1 MDNELIK
8 GLDPE
13 KQDLILN
20 IYENNFDSS
29 IDKTILC
36 NNSINCIDISCSK
49 SHYVDFDNR
58 ELINNIIQQKNE
70 LLSKDNLN
78 EIEDIKHTKENLN
91 EIEDTKDNLNE
102 IEDIK
107 HTKENLN
114 EIEDI
119 KENEIEWKVDND
131 ESIEIQFIELSKG
144 IKENLNEIKE
154 IEEYLKILHTKLNE
168 KKNKSK
174 EIAKQLLKLI

>member
-70 LLSKDNLN
+70 LLSK
-78 EIEDIKHTKENLN
+78 HTK
-91 EIEDTKDNLNE
+91 D
-102 IEDIK
+102 
-107 HTKENLN
+107 NLN

-131 ESIEIQFIELSKG
+131 ESIEIQFIELSKE

>member
-13 KQDLILN
+13 KQALILN

-78 EIEDIKHTKENLN
+78 EIEDTKEN
-91 EIEDTKDNLNE
+91 K
-102 IEDIK
+102 
-107 HTKENLN
+107 
-114 EIEDI
+114 
-119 KENEIEWKVDND
+119 IEWKVDND

>member
-36 NNSINCIDISCSK
+36 NNSINCIDISCYK

-78 EIEDIKHTKENLN
+78 EIEDNK
-91 EIEDTKDNLNE
+91 DTKDNLNE
-102 IEDIK
+102 IED
-107 HTKENLN
+107 TKEN
-114 EIEDI
+114 
-119 KENEIEWKVDND
+119 KIEWKVDND

>member
-29 IDKTILC
+29 IDKTIIC

-78 EIEDIKHTKENLN
+78 EIEDIK
-91 EIEDTKDNLNE
+91 DNLNE
-102 IEDIK
+102 IK
-107 HTKENLN
+107 
-114 EIEDI
+114 
-119 KENEIEWKVDND
+119 EIEWKVDND

-154 IEEYLKILHTKLNE
+154 IEEYLKILHTKLNQ
-168 KKNKSK
+168 KKNKAK
-174 EIAKQLLKLI
+174 EITKQLLKLI

>member
-13 KQDLILN
+13 KQALILN

-78 EIEDIKHTKENLN
+78 EIEDNK
-91 EIEDTKDNLNE
+91 DTKDNLNE
-102 IEDIK
+102 IED
-107 HTKENLN
+107 TKEN
-114 EIEDI
+114 
-119 KENEIEWKVDND
+119 KIEWKVDND

>member
-70 LLSKDNLN
+70 LLSKD
-78 EIEDIKHTKENLN
+78 
-91 EIEDTKDNLNE
+91 TKD
-102 IEDIK
+102 
-107 HTKENLN
+107 NLN

>member
-8 GLDPE
+8 GLEPE

-49 SHYVDFDNR
+49 THYVDFDNR

-70 LLSKDNLN
+70 LLSKHTKDTLN
-78 EIEDIKHTKENLN
+78 EIEDIK
-91 EIEDTKDNLNE
+91 DTLNE

-107 HTKENLN
+107 ENEIEDIKDNLN

-131 ESIEIQFIELSKG
+131 ESIEIQFIELSKE

>member
-29 IDKTILC
+29 IDKTIIC

-78 EIEDIKHTKENLN
+78 EIED
-91 EIEDTKDNLNE
+91 TKDNLNE
-102 IEDIK
+102 IK
-107 HTKENLN
+107 
-114 EIEDI
+114 
-119 KENEIEWKVDND
+119 EIEWKVDND

-154 IEEYLKILHTKLNE
+154 IEEYLKILHTKLNQ
-168 KKNKSK
+168 KKIK
-174 EIAKQLLKLI
+174 LKKLQNNYLNSYKDYSNI

>member
-78 EIEDIKHTKENLN
+78 EIEDIKHTKDNLN
-91 EIEDTKDNLNE
+91 EIEDTK
-102 IEDIK
+102 
-107 HTKENLN
+107 EN
-114 EIEDI
+114 
-119 KENEIEWKVDND
+119 KIEWKVDND

>member
-49 SHYVDFDNR
+49 THYVDFDNR

-70 LLSKDNLN
+70 LFSKENLN
-78 EIEDIKHTKENLN
+78 EIEDIKHTK
-91 EIEDTKDNLNE
+91 D
-102 IEDIK
+102 
-107 HTKENLN
+107 NLN

>member
-78 EIEDIKHTKENLN
+78 EIEDNK
-91 EIEDTKDNLNE
+91 DTKDNLNE
-102 IEDIK
+102 IED
-107 HTKENLN
+107 TKEN
-114 EIEDI
+114 
-119 KENEIEWKVDND
+119 KIEWKVDND

>member
-91 EIEDTKDNLNE
+91 EIED
-102 IEDIK
+102 
-107 HTKENLN
+107 
-114 EIEDI
+114 I